1 MTDLL
6 IHTAVVSLAWFAG
19 VNALVSV
26 VVWVIVRRWR
36 HVNEPTRP
44 SVLLAIRLLPASASM
59 LVVAAVLVPAQLA
72 LEPRDAGETLGWLWY
87 AMAAIGAALLLRSVW
102 RAVVV
107 ARASRMLTADCQA
120 YMRDGAILHEVEVV
134 AGISLAGIIKPRIL
148 IGRSVRSHLTGAE
161 LDIAIAHE
169 VAHREAFDNLA
180 RWSMLCAPDFLAKSE
195 VGSRLEHAWHVA
207 AESLA
212 DATAARGDETR
223 AVQLASALVK
233 VARLAAVSGQRAPA
247 PSWSTLNDSELL
259 ERRVE
264 RLLAG
269 GAHTLPPSRLRFLG
283 ASALMALCVALPV
296 FIPPIHRLTE
306 SLVALLP

>member
-1 MTDLL
+1 VTDLIL
-6 IHTAVVSLAWFAG
+6 HTTVVSLAWFAG
-19 VNALVSV
+19 VNAVLSV
-26 VVWVIVRRWR
+26 TVWVIARRWR
-36 HVNEPTRP
+36 HVNEHSGS
-44 SVLLAIRLLPASASM
+44 SVLLAIRLLPASASV
-59 LVVAAVLVPAQLA
+59 LFVAAVLVPAQLA
-72 LEPRDAGETLGWLWY
+72 LEPRGAGETLGWVWY

-102 RAVVV
+102 RAVGV
-107 ARASRMLTADCQA
+107 ARASRMLTADCQP

-134 AGISLAGIIKPRIL
+134 PGISLAGIITPRIL
-148 IGRSVRSHLTGAE
+148 IGRSVRDHLTGAE
-161 LDIAIAHE
+161 LDLAIAHE

-212 DATAARGDETR
+212 DATATRGDETR

-233 VARLAAVSGQRAPA
+233 VARLAAASGQRAPA
-247 PSWSTLNDSELL
+247 SWSTLNDSELL

-269 GAHTLPPSRLRFLG
+269 GPHTLPPSRLRFLG
-283 ASALMALCVALPV
+283 AAALTALCMALPV
-296 FIPPIHRLTE
+296 FIPAVHRLTE

>member
-6 IHTAVVSLAWFAG
+6 IHTTIVSLAWFAG
-19 VNALVSV
+19 VNAVVSV
-26 VVWVIVRRWR
+26 VVWGSVRRWR
-36 HVNEPTRP
+36 HVNEDSRP

-59 LVVAAVLVPAQLA
+59 LFVAAVLVPAQLA

-87 AMAAIGAALLLRSVW
+87 AMAAIGAALLLRSIW

-107 ARASRMLTADCQA
+107 ARASRMLTAECQP
-120 YMRDGAILHEVEVV
+120 YVRDGAILHEVEVV
-134 AGISLAGIIKPRIL
+134 PGVSLAGIIKPRIL
-148 IGRSVRSHLTGAE
+148 IGRSVLGHLTGTE
-161 LDIAIAHE
+161 LDLAIAHE

-212 DATAARGDETR
+212 DATATRGDETR

-233 VARLAAVSGQRAPA
+233 VARLGAVSGQRAAA

-269 GAHTLPPSRLRFLG
+269 RAHTLPPSRLRFLG
-283 ASALMALCVALPV
+283 AAALMALCMALPV
-296 FIPPIHRLTE
+296 FIPSIHRLTE